1 MQLKKAKTP
10 RKKKQGSVKRAS
22 IKRRV
27 SVRRGGRSSRSAPRS
42 KSSRRLIRGGGRKTN
57 IALGTGIAAIGG
69 SYMLQYYNQQ
79 KVKNWY
85 DKTFRPSW
93 EIVSKHLQLYYS
105 PTKNETFAGESK
117 LQLRFENLPHVM
129 GKTEYKKFSCI
140 SNYKSSVLFFYD
152 KFAIEHADAVQR
164 VSTTSGDVESIEST
178 TTSDGA
184 AGGSLGNPVGAPTAT
199 FAAAC
204 SMNSDEEFIL
214 YNIMVDLYNSNLIN

>member
-93 EIVSKHLQLYYS
+93 GIVSKHLQFYFS

-117 LQLRFENLPHVM
+117 IKVRFENLPNVM
-129 GKTEYKKFSCI
+129 GKIEYKKFSCI
-140 SNYKSSVLFFYD
+140 SHFKSSYLFFE
-152 KFAIEHADAVQR
+152 KFAIEYADALQR
-164 VSTTSGDVESIEST
+164 VSTTSGDVESIKST

-184 AGGSLGNPVGAPTAT
+184 AGGSLGMYPVVAPTAT
-199 FAAAC
+199 VAAAC

-214 YNIMVDLYNSNLIN
+214 YNIMVDLYK

>member
-27 SVRRGGRSSRSAPRS
+27 SVRRGGRSSRTAPRS

-85 DKTFRPSW
+85 DKTFRPSSK
-93 EIVSKHLQLYYS
+93 IVSDYLQLYYS
-105 PTKNETFAGESK
+105 SRGETFAGESK
-117 LQLRFENLPHVM
+117 IKVLFDNLPHVM
-129 GKTEYKKFSCI
+129 GNTEYKKFSCI
-140 SNYKSSVLFFYD
+140 SHYKSNFLFFE

-164 VSTTSGDVESIEST
+164 VSTTSGDVESIKSP

-184 AGGSLGNPVGAPTAT
+184 AGGSLGMYPVVAPTAT
-199 FAAAC
+199 VAAAC
-204 SMNSDEEFIL
+204 SMDSDEDFLL
-214 YNIMVDLYNSNLIN
+214 YCIMVQIYNNTNI